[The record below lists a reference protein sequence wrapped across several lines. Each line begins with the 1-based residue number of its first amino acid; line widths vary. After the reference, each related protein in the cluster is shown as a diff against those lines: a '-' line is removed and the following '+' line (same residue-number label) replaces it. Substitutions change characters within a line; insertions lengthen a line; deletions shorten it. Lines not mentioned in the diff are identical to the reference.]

1 MSKPKLT
8 AEELIAKM
16 KKEKGITFNYISEEN
31 AIEFLK
37 RKNNYYRLAAYRKNY
52 DKRLNGENKGTY
64 INLDFAYLVDLS
76 IIDMHLRN
84 MIIQMCLDIEH
95 DLKVQ
100 LLNDITSNPVED
112 GYDIVVSFLNN
123 NEYLKEEIYKKRFST
138 YVGDLINKFFTF
150 ETHKNA
156 NNKDII
162 DDMEV
167 RCPIWSFV
175 EIISF
180 GTFINLYDYYYDLDA
195 PIQKQLLNPVKSL
208 RNACAHNN
216 CLINNLRRG
225 STRPTRKVSQF
236 VSSIPNIK
244 SDARKKYL
252 SSQPIFEFCSLLLVY
267 DSVVSENVKGH
278 RYKELSSLINKRM
291 KKHSEYYSNQQLLS
305 STYDFIRKI
314 VKFLINRL
322 TF

>member
-84 MIIQMCLDIEH
+84 LIIQMCLDIEH

-167 RCPIWSFV
+167 RCPIWAFV

-236 VSSIPNIK
+236 VSSISNIK